1 MNCFRAGYRI
11 ALSFGI
17 WAVVAINP
25 LAILADQPTGLV
37 QITCVPEVGYFSA
50 RLFQVFTIPQKP
62 LKELRPLF
70 SSIAGAHR
78 IYTAVELEANPFE
91 CDLAGGDGK
100 RMKIHALGHYDAS
113 SPAGGP
119 RNIVNYVEITADQRP
134 LGRLHIGFPWG
145 PIDLM
150 EVLYNGVETRVVTCS
165 YYEHVEPE
173 PKQGCTSQSF

>member
-1 MNCFRAGYRI
+1 VSCFRTGYRA
-11 ALSFGI
+11 ALSLGV
-17 WAVVAINP
+17 WAVAAANP
-25 LAILADQPTGLV
+25 HAAVADQPTGLV

-50 RLFQVFTIPQKP
+50 RLFQVFNVTQKP
-62 LKELRPLF
+62 LKELRPLH

-78 IYTAVELEANPFE
+78 IYTAIELEANPFE

-100 RMKIHALGHYDAS
+100 QVKIHALGHYDAS

-119 RNIVNYVEITADQRP
+119 RNIVNNVEITADRRS

-150 EVLYNGVETRVVTCS
+150 EVFYNGAETKVVTCS
-165 YYEHVEPE
+165 YYRHVEPE
-173 PKQGCTSQSF
+173 PSQGCTNQ